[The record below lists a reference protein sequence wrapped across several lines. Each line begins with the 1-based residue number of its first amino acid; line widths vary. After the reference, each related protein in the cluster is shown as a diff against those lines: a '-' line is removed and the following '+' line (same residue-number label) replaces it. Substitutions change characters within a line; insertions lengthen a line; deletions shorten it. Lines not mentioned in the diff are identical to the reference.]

1 MKELKN
7 LWQNPQ
13 YQALIKLLLWA
24 IFFIILIL
32 LMRLSPKLDDG
43 EKKEVETPKIT
54 YKEIKNKFVSSKLEI
69 EYQVNEE
76 EGKLIYQDNT
86 LYSSQTSNLNEEYLN
101 PAKLINLLDA
111 NEYILKVK
119 DEEKVYIYDINETK
133 IEVTTKED
141 KITKVTIVSA
151 TDTYNITYKYE

>member
-54 YKEIKNKFVSSKLEI
+54 YKDIKNKFISSKLEI

-101 PAKLINLLDA
+101 PSKLINLLDA

-141 KITKVTIVSA
+141 KITKVTIVGA
-151 TDTYNITYKYE
+151 TDTYNITYKY

>member
-119 DEEKVYIYDINETK
+119 DEENVYIYDINETK

-141 KITKVTIVSA
+141 KIKKVTITGA
-151 TDTYNITYKYE
+151 TDTYNITYKY

>member
-32 LMRLSPKLDDG
+32 LMRLSPKLDGG

-86 LYSSQTSNLNEEYLN
+86 IYSSQTSNLNEEYLN
-101 PAKLINLLDA
+101 PSKLINLLDE

-119 DEEKVYIYDINETK
+119 DEGNVYIYDINETK

-141 KITKVTIVSA
+141 KITKVTIVGA

>member
-76 EGKLIYQDNT
+76 EGKLIYQDST

-101 PAKLINLLDA
+101 PSKLINLLDV

-141 KITKVTIVSA
+141 KITKVTITGA

>member
-86 LYSSQTSNLNEEYLN
+86 LYSSQTNNLNEEYLN

-133 IEVTTKED
+133 IEVSTKED
-141 KITKVTIVSA
+141 KITKVTITGA

>member
-43 EKKEVETPKIT
+43 SKKEVETPKIT
-54 YKEIKNKFVSSKLEI
+54 YKDIKNKFVSSKLEI

-76 EGKLIYQDNT
+76 EGKLIYQDST

-101 PAKLINLLDA
+101 PSKLINLLDA

-141 KITKVTIVSA
+141 KITKVTITGA
-151 TDTYNITYKYE
+151 TDTYNITYKY

>member
-101 PAKLINLLDA
+101 PSKLINLLDA

-141 KITKVTIVSA
+141 KITKATITGA
-151 TDTYNITYKYE
+151 TDTYNITYKY

>member
-101 PAKLINLLDA
+101 PSKLINLLDA

-133 IEVTTKED
+133 IEVSTKED
-141 KITKVTIVSA
+141 KITKVTITGA
-151 TDTYNITYKYE
+151 TDTYNITYKY

>member
-111 NEYILKVK
+111 NEYIIKVK

-133 IEVTTKED
+133 IEVSTKED
-141 KITKVTIVSA
+141 KITKVTIVGA
-151 TDTYNITYKYE
+151 TDTYNITYKY

>member
-54 YKEIKNKFVSSKLEI
+54 YKEIKNKFISSKLEI
-69 EYQVNEE
+69 EYQINEE

-86 LYSSQTSNLNEEYLN
+86 LYSSQTRNLNEEYLN

-119 DEEKVYIYDINETK
+119 DEENVYIYDINETK
-133 IEVTTKED
+133 IEVSTKED
-141 KITKVTIVSA
+141 KITKVTIVGA
-151 TDTYNITYKYE
+151 TDTYNITYKY

>member
-86 LYSSQTSNLNEEYLN
+86 LYSSQTNNLNEEYLN
-101 PAKLINLLDA
+101 PAKLINFLDA

-119 DEEKVYIYDINETK
+119 DKENVYIYDINETK
-133 IEVTTKED
+133 IEVSTKED
-141 KITKVTIVSA
+141 KITKVTILGA
-151 TDTYNITYKYE
+151 TDTYNITYKY

>member
-86 LYSSQTSNLNEEYLN
+86 LYSSQTNNLNEEYLN

-141 KITKVTIVSA
+141 KITKVTIVGA
-151 TDTYNITYKYE
+151 TDTYNITYKY

>member
-54 YKEIKNKFVSSKLEI
+54 YKEIKNKFISSKLEI

-76 EGKLIYQDNT
+76 EGKLI
-86 LYSSQTSNLNEEYLN
+86 
-101 PAKLINLLDA
+101 
-111 NEYILKVK
+111 
-119 DEEKVYIYDINETK
+119 
-133 IEVTTKED
+133 
-141 KITKVTIVSA
+141 
-151 TDTYNITYKYE
+151 

>member
-101 PAKLINLLDA
+101 PSKLINLLDE

-119 DEEKVYIYDINETK
+119 DEGNVYIYDINETK

-141 KITKVTIVSA
+141 KITKVTIVGA

>member
-32 LMRLSPKLDDG
+32 LMRLSPKLDNG
-43 EKKEVETPKIT
+43 SKKEVETPKIT
-54 YKEIKNKFVSSKLEI
+54 YKDIKNKFVSSKLEI

-101 PAKLINLLDA
+101 PSKLINLLDA

-141 KITKVTIVSA
+141 KITKVTIVSS
-151 TDTYNITYKYE
+151 TDTYNITYKY

>member
-86 LYSSQTSNLNEEYLN
+86 IYSSQTRNLNEEYLN

-119 DEEKVYIYDINETK
+119 DEENVYIYDINETK
-133 IEVTTKED
+133 IEVSTKED
-141 KITKVTIVSA
+141 KITKVTIVGA
-151 TDTYNITYKYE
+151 TDTYNITYKY

>member
-86 LYSSQTSNLNEEYLN
+86 IYSSQTSNLNEEYLN
-101 PAKLINLLDA
+101 PSKLINLLDA

-141 KITKVTIVSA
+141 KITKATITGA
-151 TDTYNITYKYE
+151 TDTYNITYKY

>member
-86 LYSSQTSNLNEEYLN
+86 LYSSQTNNLNEEYLN

-141 KITKVTIVSA
+141 KITKVTIVGA

>member
-101 PAKLINLLDA
+101 PSKLINLLDE

-119 DEEKVYIYDINETK
+119 DEENVYIYDINETK

-141 KITKVTIVSA
+141 KITKVTIVGA
-151 TDTYNITYKYE
+151 TDTYNINYKY

>member
-76 EGKLIYQDNT
+76 EGKLIYQDST

-101 PAKLINLLDA
+101 PSKLINLLDA

-141 KITKVTIVSA
+141 KITKVTITGA
-151 TDTYNITYKYE
+151 TDTYNITYKY

>member
-133 IEVTTKED
+133 IEVSTKED
-141 KITKVTIVSA
+141 KITKVTIVGA
-151 TDTYNITYKYE
+151 TDTYNITYKY

>member
-76 EGKLIYQDNT
+76 EGKLIYQDST

-101 PAKLINLLDA
+101 PSKLINLLDA

-141 KITKVTIVSA
+141 KITKVTITGA

>member
-101 PAKLINLLDA
+101 PSKLINLLDA

-141 KITKVTIVSA
+141 KITKVTIMGA
-151 TDTYNITYKYE
+151 TDTYNITYKY

>member
-54 YKEIKNKFVSSKLEI
+54 YKDIKNKFVSSKLEI

-86 LYSSQTSNLNEEYLN
+86 LYSSQTNNLNEEYLN

-133 IEVTTKED
+133 IEVSTKED
-141 KITKVTIVSA
+141 KITKVTITGA

>member
-32 LMRLSPKLDDG
+32 LMRLSPKLDNG
-43 EKKEVETPKIT
+43 SKKEVETPKIT
-54 YKEIKNKFVSSKLEI
+54 YKDIKNKFVSSKLEI

-101 PAKLINLLDA
+101 PSKLINLLDA

-141 KITKVTIVSA
+141 KITKVTIVGD

>member
-54 YKEIKNKFVSSKLEI
+54 YKEIKNKFISSKLEI

-76 EGKLIYQDNT
+76 EGKLIYQDNA

-119 DEEKVYIYDINETK
+119 DEENVYIYDINEIK

-141 KITKVTIVSA
+141 KITKVTITGT
-151 TDTYNITYKYE
+151 TDTYNITYKY

>member
-43 EKKEVETPKIT
+43 SKKEVETPKIT
-54 YKEIKNKFVSSKLEI
+54 YKDIKNKFVSSKLEI

-76 EGKLIYQDNT
+76 EGKLIYQDST

-101 PAKLINLLDA
+101 PSKLINLLDA

-141 KITKVTIVSA
+141 KITKVTITGA

>member
-32 LMRLSPKLDDG
+32 LMRLSPKLDNG

-101 PAKLINLLDA
+101 PSKLINLLDA

-119 DEEKVYIYDINETK
+119 DEEKVYIYDIDETK
-133 IEVTTKED
+133 IEVSTKED
-141 KITKVTIVSA
+141 KITKVTIVGA
-151 TDTYNITYKYE
+151 TDTYNITYKY

>member
-101 PAKLINLLDA
+101 PSKLINLLDA

-133 IEVTTKED
+133 IEVSTKED
-141 KITKVTIVSA
+141 KITKVTIVGA
-151 TDTYNITYKYE
+151 TDTYNITYKY

>member
-43 EKKEVETPKIT
+43 SKKEVETPKIT

-101 PAKLINLLDA
+101 PSKLINLLDA

-141 KITKVTIVSA
+141 KITKVTIVSS
-151 TDTYNITYKYE
+151 TDTYNITYKY

>member
-141 KITKVTIVSA
+141 KITKVTITGA
-151 TDTYNITYKYE
+151 TDTYNITYKY

>member
-111 NEYILKVK
+111 NEYIIKVK

-133 IEVTTKED
+133 IEVSTKED
-141 KITKVTIVSA
+141 KITKVTIVGA
-151 TDTYNITYKYE
+151 TDTYNINYKY

>member
-101 PAKLINLLDA
+101 PSKLINLLDA

-141 KITKVTIVSA
+141 KITKVTITGA
-151 TDTYNITYKYE
+151 TDTYNIIYKYE

>member
-54 YKEIKNKFVSSKLEI
+54 YKDIKNKFVSLKLEI
-69 EYQVNEE
+69 EYQINEE

-86 LYSSQTSNLNEEYLN
+86 LYSSQTRNLNEEYLN

-119 DEEKVYIYDINETK
+119 DEENVYIYDINETK
-133 IEVTTKED
+133 IEVSTKED
-141 KITKVTIVSA
+141 KITKVTIVGA
-151 TDTYNITYKYE
+151 TDTYNITYKY

>member
-76 EGKLIYQDNT
+76 EGKLIYQDNI

-101 PAKLINLLDA
+101 PSKLINLLDA

-119 DEEKVYIYDINETK
+119 DEENVYIYDINETK
-133 IEVTTKED
+133 IEVSTKED
-141 KITKVTIVSA
+141 KITKVTITGV
-151 TDTYNITYKYE
+151 TDTYNITYKY

>member
-32 LMRLSPKLDDG
+32 LMRLSPKLDNG
-43 EKKEVETPKIT
+43 SKKEVETPKIT

-86 LYSSQTSNLNEEYLN
+86 LYSSQTNNLNEEYLN

-141 KITKVTIVSA
+141 KITKVTIVGA

>member
-43 EKKEVETPKIT
+43 EKKEVETSKIT

-133 IEVTTKED
+133 IEVSTKED
-141 KITKVTIVSA
+141 KITKVTIVGD
-151 TDTYNITYKYE
+151 TDTYNITYKY

>member
-43 EKKEVETPKIT
+43 SKKEVETPKIT

-119 DEEKVYIYDINETK
+119 DEENVYIYDINETK
-133 IEVTTKED
+133 IEVSTKED
-141 KITKVTIVSA
+141 KITKVTIMGA

>member
-141 KITKVTIVSA
+141 KITKVTIVGA
-151 TDTYNITYKYE
+151 TDTYNINYKY

>member
-1 MKELKN
+1 MAKSSISSTNKTTFMGN
-7 LWQNPQ
+7 LFYNTNFT
-13 YQALIKLLLWA
+13 YALITKIRW
-24 IFFIILIL
+24 
-32 LMRLSPKLDDG
+32 RR
-43 EKKEVETPKIT
+43 KKKVETPKIT

-101 PAKLINLLDA
+101 PSKLINLLDE

-119 DEEKVYIYDINETK
+119 DEGNVYIYDINETK

-141 KITKVTIVSA
+141 KITKVTIVGA